1 MEMNKNYPCAI
12 IGGGLAGLC
21 LAIQLAKKGIKSVV
35 FEKNSYPQH
44 KVCGEYIS
52 MESWD
57 FLLDLGIELNQL
69 NLPKINQL
77 GVSSENGFMLESP
90 LDLGGFGISRYS
102 LDDYLAQIARK
113 NGVLILENCKVIDVK
128 ELALIDV
135 NSINSDLNKSLNT
148 IDLALNK
155 SKLNAIKLSEI
166 KSYKYDNE
174 LIKNNE
180 FNYEIITNSGNYQ
193 AQIVCGSF
201 GKYAPNFAKL
211 NSEKNAKTPNYIGV
225 KYHIQTDLASNRIEL
240 HNFKDGYCGISK
252 VDNDRYCLCYLSNAI
267 NLQKANND
275 LKKMEETIVY
285 KNPFLKRYFT
295 QSDFLFPKPMVI
307 SNIYFHKKETYVNGI
322 FMLGDAAGAITPL
335 CGNGMSMAM
344 RASKLLAHL
353 LPQYFNGQ
361 LTKTALIHQYDT
373 IWKSNFNTRI
383 WAGRHLQHYIFGKKT
398 STQLALK
405 TLHYLPSLT
414 QKVIGLTHGKAF

>member
-1 MEMNKNYPCAI
+1 MNKKYPCAI

-21 LAIQLAKKGIKSVV
+21 LAIQLAQKGIKSIV

-57 FLLDLGIELNQL
+57 FLMELGVELNQL

-77 GVSSENGFMLESP
+77 GVSSENGFMLESS

-102 LDDYLAQIARK
+102 LDNYLAQIARK

-128 ELALIDV
+128 KLAFMGN

-148 IDLALNK
+148 MGLALNK
-155 SKLNAIKLSEI
+155 TELNAINSNQI
-166 KSYKYDNE
+166 KSYKYDNKSIENKE
-174 LIKNNE
+174 L
-180 FNYEIITNSGNYQ
+180 NYEIITNSGNYQ

-211 NSEKNAKTPNYIGV
+211 NTEKNAKTPNYIGV
-225 KYHIQTDLASNRIEL
+225 KYHIQTDLAPNRIEL
-240 HNFKDGYCGISK
+240 HNFNNGYCGISK
-252 VDNDRYCLCYLSNAI
+252 VDNDRYCLCYLSNAT
-267 NLQKANND
+267 NLQQSNND

-295 QSDFLFPKPMVI
+295 ESNFLFPKPMVI
-307 SNIYFHKKETYVNGI
+307 SNIYFHKKETYLNGI

-353 LPQYFNGQ
+353 LVQYFDGQ
-361 LTKTALIHQYDT
+361 LTKTALIKQYDT

-398 STQLALK
+398 STQIALK

>member
-1 MEMNKNYPCAI
+1 VDKKQWLKPIKEMTKNYPCAI
-12 IGGGLAGLC
+12 IGGGLGGLC
-21 LAIQLAKKGIKSVV
+21 LAIQLAQKGIKSVV

-57 FLLDLGIELNQL
+57 FLMDLGVELDQL

-113 NGVLILENCKVIDVK
+113 NGVVILENCKVIDVK
-128 ELALIDV
+128 ELALMDA
-135 NSINSDLNKSLNT
+135 NLINH
-148 IDLALNK
+148 
-155 SKLNAIKLSEI
+155 
-166 KSYKYDNE
+166 
-174 LIKNNE
+174 NE
-180 FNYEIITNSGNYQ
+180 FNYEIITNSGNFQ

-211 NSEKNAKTPNYIGV
+211 NTEKNAKTPNYIGV
-225 KYHIQTDLASNRIEL
+225 KYHIQTDLAPNRIEL
-240 HNFKDGYCGISK
+240 HNFKDGYCGVSK
-252 VDNDRYCLCYLSNAI
+252 VDNDRYCLCYLSNAS
-267 NLQKANND
+267 NLQKSDND

-295 QSDFLFPKPMVI
+295 ESEFLFPKPMVI
-307 SNIYFHKKETYVNGI
+307 SNIYFHKKETYLNGI

-353 LPQYFNGQ
+353 LPQYFDGQ
-361 LTKTALIHQYDT
+361 LNKTALINQYST
-373 IWKSNFNTRI
+373 IWKSNFDTRI

-398 STQLALK
+398 STQIALK
-405 TLHYLPSLT
+405 TLHYLPNLT

>member
-1 MEMNKNYPCAI
+1 MEMTKNYPCAI
-12 IGGGLAGLC
+12 IGGGLGGLC
-21 LAIQLAKKGIKSVV
+21 LAIQLAQKGIKSVV

-57 FLLDLGIELNQL
+57 FLMDLGVELDQL

-128 ELALIDV
+128 ELALMDA
-135 NSINSDLNKSLNT
+135 NLINH
-148 IDLALNK
+148 
-155 SKLNAIKLSEI
+155 
-166 KSYKYDNE
+166 
-174 LIKNNE
+174 NE

-211 NSEKNAKTPNYIGV
+211 NTEKNAKTPNYIGV
-225 KYHIQTDLASNRIEL
+225 KYHIQTDLAPNRIEL
-240 HNFKDGYCGISK
+240 HNFKDGYCGVSK
-252 VDNDRYCLCYLSNAI
+252 VDNDRYCLCYLSNAS
-267 NLQKANND
+267 NLQKSDND

-295 QSDFLFPKPMVI
+295 ESDFLFPKPMVI
-307 SNIYFHKKETYVNGI
+307 SNIYFHKKETYLNGI

-353 LPQYFNGQ
+353 LPQYFDGQ
-361 LTKTALIHQYDT
+361 INKTALINQYST
-373 IWKSNFNTRI
+373 IWKGNFDTRI

-398 STQLALK
+398 STQIALK